1 MDVSYIF
8 TKLEGMKK
16 DSDILINF
24 SEELY
29 QKNFADYFATM
40 HQAYDQVK
48 VANEKAFSDEALSNL
63 LTEIPLLLFG
73 ASEALS
79 KFKLHLEVAKLQ
91 TKEDMKSSDL
101 SIKDDVE
108 YDKLIQFIY
117 NSVVF
122 RVESEISFS
131 REFIMVLKKFWDAR
145 RATETVMPVSEIK
158 EPELPEYQLPNK
170 PKTYI
175 G

>member
-29 QKNFADYFATM
+29 QKNFADYFTTM

-48 VANEKAFSDEALSNL
+48 IATEKYSDEELSKL

-117 NSVVF
+117 NSVIT

-145 RATETVMPVSEIK
+145 RATETVMPVGEIK